1 MPSTASMAAGDV
13 AITNINMIISV
24 RHIPKKDVAAIL
36 GKFPQSF
43 SRMLK
48 IGYPWTFDDMVKVAN
63 YLGVTLNDLTD
74 VNLTAA
80 KVLQMQKPPFPD
92 DSGNGGQLVAGHG
105 FEPWTSGCTCDVRP
119 RNDTADR
126 VGNRRGGQTRKPQA
140 AATTGTP
147 SDSTR

>member
-1 MPSTASMAAGDV
+1 MTATITMPSTASMAAGDV

-80 KVLQMQKPPFPD
+80 KVLQMQKTAVSD

-105 FEPWTSGCTCDVRP
+105 FEPWTSGL
-119 RNDTADR
+119 
-126 VGNRRGGQTRKPQA
+126 
-140 AATTGTP
+140 
-147 SDSTR
+147 

>member
-1 MPSTASMAAGDV
+1 MTATITMPSTASMAAGDV

-80 KVLQMQKPPFPD
+80 KVLQMQKTAAPD
-92 DSGNGGQLVAGHG
+92 DSGNDGQLVAGHG
-105 FEPWTSGCTCDVRP
+105 FEPWTSGL
-119 RNDTADR
+119 
-126 VGNRRGGQTRKPQA
+126 
-140 AATTGTP
+140 
-147 SDSTR
+147 

>member
-80 KVLQMQKPPFPD
+80 KVLQMQKTAVPD

-105 FEPWTSGCTCDVRP
+105 FEPWTSGSLP
-119 RNDTADR
+119 RGPRLLIPPKNIRNEYPDLFYR
-126 VGNRRGGQTRKPQA
+126 NRY
-140 AATTGTP
+140 
-147 SDSTR
+147 